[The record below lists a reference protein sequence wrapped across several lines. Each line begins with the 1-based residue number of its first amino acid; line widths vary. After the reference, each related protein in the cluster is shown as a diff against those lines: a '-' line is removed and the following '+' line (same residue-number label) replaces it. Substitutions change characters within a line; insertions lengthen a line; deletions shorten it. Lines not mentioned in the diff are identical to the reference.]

1 MQRIAAGGD
10 PGRDTT
16 RVYGHDVLEAD
27 HLSLLIQLAVCKL
40 TVRDR
45 RDLAVVFAGLLHFSR
60 RGTLHAMEVR
70 HVGWSDSGLRFTEMV
85 RKGAATGNRVLFTPW
100 VECDLALKVIR
111 DHHDGLLAVKRV
123 PWHVAVMEATW
134 RSQVR

>member
-1 MQRIAAGGD
+1 
-10 PGRDTT
+10 
-16 RVYGHDVLEAD
+16 VYGHDVLEAD
-27 HLSLLIQLAVCKL
+27 HLSLLMQLAVCKL

-100 VECDLALKVIR
+100 AECDLALKVIR